1 MVIKEFENL
10 SGRTF
15 GSWTVK
21 EHYEV
26 VKGQRKWL
34 CECKCG
40 TKRMVYETNLK
51 RGLSESCGCL
61 SREKAKEKRD
71 YKGSVIWHCR
81 CDCGNEIDLSEDALV
96 HGHWQSCG
104 CGKEQWKRDGKW
116 RVKMVDGTCVEWLE
130 KRKHRRDNTSGF
142 RGVYIT
148 SGGKYLAAIGF
159 KGATYYLGRFGNMEE
174 AIKVRLEAEKL
185 VHDGFVQ
192 AYREWTEKREE
203 NPEWAKEH
211 PLIFE
216 VEQREDRSLAI
227 RREPPEINRNGKE

>member
-1 MVIKEFENL
+1 MGKKL
-10 SGRTF
+10 TALYP
-15 GSWTVK
+15 T
-21 EHYEV
+21 
-26 VKGQRKWL
+26 
-34 CECKCG
+34 
-40 TKRMVYETNLK
+40 
-51 RGLSESCGCL
+51 
-61 SREKAKEKRD
+61 EKRD